1 MAQEYDNTNR
11 GSIWKNEKRETE
23 KHPTHT
29 GSINIDG
36 KEYWLNGWVRAKDA
50 SEKAPAMSFSVRAK
64 EAQNNAP
71 KGSPS
76 ADLSDIDSDIPFM
89 NPYKFNWRTV

>member
-1 MAQEYDNTNR
+1 MAQQYDNTNR
-11 GSIWKNEKRETE
+11 GSIWKNDKRESD

-50 SEKAPAMSFSVRAK
+50 NEKAPAMSFSVRAK
-64 EAQNNAP
+64 DGGNGTTQRQDHKPNEQ
-71 KGSPS
+71 
-76 ADLSDIDSDIPFM
+76 DINDIESDIPF
-89 NPYKFNWRTV
+89 